1 MKVKELEQVKENE
14 AMLVG
19 AQVAV
24 ELGSIMDLG
33 QKEAM
38 NSMYKRNKLVAEIV
52 RVMKQT
58 GHLPR
63 EEEEVMSGVEPM
75 EEEEK
80 EEK

>member
-1 MKVKELEQVKENE
+1 MKVKELEQVKEKE

-24 ELGSIMDLG
+24 ELGSIMDMG

-80 EEK
+80 EE

>member
-1 MKVKELEQVKENE
+1 MKVKELEQVKEKE

-24 ELGSIMDLG
+24 ELGSIMDMG

-63 EEEEVMSGVEPM
+63 EEEEAMSGVEPM

-80 EEK
+80 EEQ

>member
-1 MKVKELEQVKENE
+1 MKVKELEQVKEKE

-24 ELGSIMDLG
+24 ELGSIMDMG

-80 EEK
+80 EEQ

>member
-1 MKVKELEQVKENE
+1 MKVKELEQVKEKE

-24 ELGSIMDLG
+24 ELGSIMDMG

-58 GHLPR
+58 GHLRR

>member
-1 MKVKELEQVKENE
+1 MKVKELEQVKEKE

-24 ELGSIMDLG
+24 ELGSIMDMG

-80 EEK
+80 